1 MVGGVARSSGIL
13 VGGHNVVDIGALVK
27 GPGVLED
34 LAFLDPC
41 EKDGRRGKRVGDE
54 WL

>member
-1 MVGGVARSSGIL
+1 VVGGVARSSGIL

-27 GPGVLED
+27 GPGSVLED

-41 EKDGRRGKRVGDE
+41 EKDGR
-54 WL
+54 